1 MSRATCCGC
10 DLLVDLDAP
19 PRGASVVHSDS
30 KSAVDMA
37 FDPIA
42 FKQTKHILRAAS
54 FLRDLVAREVVSL
67 RHVPGRVMIAD
78 LLTKAVARPLFH
90 QLLRLFDAY
99 AVDGVVCP
107 A

>member
-1 MSRATCCGC
+1 M
-10 DLLVDLDAP
+10 
-19 PRGASVVHSDS
+19 
-30 KSAVDMA
+30 AVDMA

-54 FLRDLVAREVVSL
+54 FLLDLVGSVVAHEVVSL

-90 QLLRLFDAY
+90 FSSCACLTRMLSTACYALRKA
-99 AVDGVVCP
+99 
-107 A
+107 